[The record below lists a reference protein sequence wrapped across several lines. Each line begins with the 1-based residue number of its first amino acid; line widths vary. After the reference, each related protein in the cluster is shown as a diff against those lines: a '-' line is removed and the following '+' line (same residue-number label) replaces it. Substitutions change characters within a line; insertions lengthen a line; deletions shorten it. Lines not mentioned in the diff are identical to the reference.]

1 MMDGVRV
8 WLLAIISASML
19 CALADALM
27 PSGAVK
33 RVGKLVCGLVLL
45 CAVLSPAS
53 DLDLSGGREWLENWF
68 DGLEEREKVLEQ
80 QVNEERKVIIEREYA
95 AYIVDKAAELGLTC
109 TARVSCRAGE
119 EGLFLPER
127 AEVSGFLTEGERE
140 RLSLVIQEDL
150 GIPEEEQAYVE
161 EGELP

>member
-1 MMDGVRV
+1 MMELLRT
-8 WLLAIISASML
+8 WLTGITAAAIL
-19 CALADALM
+19 CALANSLM
-27 PSGAVK
+27 PEGAVR
-33 RVGKLVCGLVLL
+33 RVGKLACGLVMLA
-45 CAVLSPAS
+45 AVLRPLVEVEALSPG
-53 DLDLSGGREWLENWF
+53 DLLE
-68 DGLEEREKVLEQ
+68 DYQAQAAVQTQELEE
-80 QVNEERKVIIEREYA
+80 ERNMALKSIIEQEFA